1 MSKYFLN
8 FTSFDVQLWPP
19 PPKADPKL
27 FSEHLLNPALWV
39 PLLLLYHS
47 ITSIALRTANFRD
60 YRGRRDTV
68 WYEFCLGHMLVLELF
83 MIHFLYIFQKHCSL
97 SDNISLLLYALVG
110 CFVHVII

>member
-8 FTSFDVQLWPP
+8 FTSFDIQLWPP
-19 PPKADPKL
+19 PPKADPRL
-27 FSEHLLNPALWV
+27 FSEYLLNPTLWV
-39 PLLLLYHS
+39 PLRLLYHS
-47 ITSIALRTANFRD
+47 ITSIALRPANFRD

-68 WYEFCLGHMLVLELF
+68 WYELCLGHMLVLELF

-110 CFVHVII
+110 CFVHIIA